1 VLRALAG
8 KVRSTTRLGAG
19 VKNAGLWQ
27 WNSDDI
33 DDDNCVDGDVSLR
46 SHSR

>member
-1 VLRALAG
+1 MWPKA
-8 KVRSTTRLGAG
+8 TRPQIATAC

-33 DDDNCVDGDVSLR
+33 NDDDCVVRDMSLR